1 MNRKELQDLSRLRR
15 QEAAVLLKSRHYP
28 GAYYLLGYSVEFALK
43 AAIAKQT
50 KKHDFPNKALVNKAY
65 THNLENLLKLAEL
78 QLALE
83 KDMKENRAL
92 ELNWAVV
99 KDWTEQTRY
108 QANILAAEAKDLYSA
123 CSARK
128 NGILPWIRVRW

>member
-1 MNRKELQDLSRLRR
+1 MNRNELQHLSRLRR
-15 QEAAVLLKSRHYP
+15 QEAAVLLKSRNYP

-43 AAIAKQT
+43 AAIAKQA
-50 KKHDFPNKALVNKAY
+50 KKHDFPNKELANKAY

-83 KDMKENRAL
+83 QDMTENRAL

-99 KDWTEQTRY
+99 KDWTEQTRF

-123 CSARK
+123 CTSRK
-128 NGILPWIRVRW
+128 NGILPWIRERW